1 MESLRQRPYSVEPKD
16 TGVDKRDR
24 DSKLTSTFKYL
35 IKLVD
40 DPTDEDQPSPMLQLD
55 RAAMEFLKKQKEAAE
70 GN

>member
-1 MESLRQRPYSVEPKD
+1 MCIRDRPYSVEPKD
-16 TGVDKRDR
+16 TGVDKSDR

-40 DPTDEDQPSPMLQLD
+40 QPAGEDHPSPMLQLD
-55 RAAMEFLKKQKEAAE
+55 RAALAFLKKQKEAAE